1 MDVGKRGDL
10 GETKAMWNDLKTTI
24 LLAGLTGLLLV
35 FGDAYAGQQGMVF
48 ALVLAAVMNLGSYFF
63 SDKIA
68 LAMSGAQ
75 PIARDANPRLYQ
87 IVERL
92 AAKAN
97 IPVPKIYFIPTDSP
111 NAFAT
116 GRNPHHASVA
126 VTRGILEICDDE
138 EIEGVLAHELGH
150 VRNRDILISA
160 VVATI
165 AGAITM
171 LARMVYYAEL
181 FGLGGGRSNDR
192 RGGVLSALVM
202 MIVAPLAAMVIQL
215 AISRSREY
223 EADATGA
230 RITGNPQG
238 LARALDKIDK
248 WSKRI
253 PMQASPSMAHLF
265 IIQPLTTGE
274 VFSSLFSTHPP
285 IRKRIER
292 LIGRDFV

>member
-1 MDVGKRGDL
+1 ML
-10 GETKAMWNDLKTTI
+10 NNLKTTV
-24 LLAGLTGLLLV
+24 LLAALTGLLV
-35 FGDAYAGQQGMVF
+35 IVGGAWGGQSGMEF

-63 SDKIA
+63 SDRIA
-68 LAMSGAQ
+68 LATSGAQ
-75 PIARDANPRLYQ
+75 PITREENPRIYQ

-97 IPVPKIYFIPTDSP
+97 VPVPKIYFIPTDSP

-126 VTRGILEICDDE
+126 VTRGILELCDDE

-160 VVATI
+160 VVATV

-171 LARMVYYAEL
+171 LARMIYWGEL
-181 FGLGGGRSNDR
+181 FTGFGGGRDSE
-192 RGGVLSALVM
+192 RGGGIFSMLAM
-202 MIVAPLAAMVIQL
+202 MILAPLAAMLIQL

-223 EADATGA
+223 EADHTGA
-230 RITGNPQG
+230 EITGNPMG

-248 WSKRI
+248 YSKRL
-253 PMQASPSMAHLF
+253 PMQVSPSMAH
-265 IIQPLTTGE
+265 IYCAQPLTTHQ
-274 VFSSLFSTHPP
+274 VFSGLFSTHPP
-285 IRKRIER
+285 IPKRIER

>member
-1 MDVGKRGDL
+1 
-10 GETKAMWNDLKTTI
+10 MWNNLKTTI
-24 LLAGLTGLLLV
+24 LLAAITGLVLGV
-35 FGDAYAGQQGMVF
+35 GDLWGGQNGLIL
-48 ALVLAAVMNLGSYFF
+48 ALVLAAVMNMGAYFF

-68 LAMSGAQ
+68 LASSRAK
-75 PIARDANPRLYQ
+75 PISREDGPRIYQ

-97 IPVPKIYFIPTDSP
+97 VPVPKIYFIPTDSP

-116 GRNPHHASVA
+116 GRNPSHASVA

-150 VRNRDILISA
+150 VKNRDILTSA
-160 VVATI
+160 VVATL
-165 AGAITM
+165 AGAITLIGRM
-171 LARMVYYAEL
+171 LWYAEL
-181 FGLGGGRSNDR
+181 FGGFGGGGRDNNR
-192 RGGVLSALVM
+192 RGGALSALAM
-202 MIVAPLAAMVIQL
+202 MILAPLAATLIQL

-248 WSKRI
+248 YAKRI
-253 PMQASPSMAHLF
+253 PLQVSPSMAHMY
-265 IIQPLTTGE
+265 IYQPLTTGV

>member
-1 MDVGKRGDL
+1 
-10 GETKAMWNDLKTTI
+10 MWNNLKTTV
-24 LLAGLTGLLLV
+24 LLAGLTGLLLAI
-35 FGDAYAGQQGMVF
+35 GQLWAGQRGMTF

-63 SDKIA
+63 SDKLAI
-68 LAMSGAQ
+68 AMSGAK
-75 PIARDANPRLYQ
+75 PVAREQAPRLYQ

-97 IPVPKIYFIPTDSP
+97 IPVPKIYFMPTDSP

-116 GRNPHHASVA
+116 GRNPSHASVA

-181 FGLGGGRSNDR
+181 FGFGGSRSDDR
-192 RGGVLSALVM
+192 RGGALSALAM
-202 MIVAPLAAMVIQL
+202 MIVAPLAALLIQL

-223 EADATGA
+223 EADSTGA

-253 PMQASPSMAHLF
+253 PMQASPSMAHMF
-265 IIQPLTTGE
+265 IIQPLTAGE
-274 VFSSLFSTHPP
+274 LFSSLFSTHPP
-285 IRKRIER
+285 IRKRIAR
-292 LIGRDFV
+292 LIGQDFI

>member
-1 MDVGKRGDL
+1 
-10 GETKAMWNDLKTTI
+10 MWNNLKTTV
-24 LLAGLTGLLLV
+24 LLAGLTGLLL
-35 FGDAYAGQQGMVF
+35 GIGQLWGGERGLMF
-48 ALVLAAVMNLGSYFF
+48 ALILAAVMNLGSYFF
-63 SDKIA
+63 SDKLAI
-68 LAMSGAQ
+68 AMSGAK
-75 PIARDANPRLYQ
+75 PIAREENPRLYQ

-116 GRNPHHASVA
+116 GRNPNHASVA

-150 VRNRDILISA
+150 VKNRDILISA

-165 AGAITM
+165 AGAIT
-171 LARMVYYAEL
+171 LIGRMVFWAEM
-181 FGLGGGRSNDR
+181 FGGFGGRSDDR
-192 RGGVLSALVM
+192 RGGAFSALAM
-202 MIVAPLAAMVIQL
+202 MIVAPLAAALIQL

-223 EADATGA
+223 QADATGA
-230 RITGNPQG
+230 EITGNPQG

-248 WSKRI
+248 YAKRI
-253 PMQASPSMAHLF
+253 PMRASPSMAHLF
-265 IIQPLTTGE
+265 IYQPLTTGE
-274 VFSSLFSTHPP
+274 IFSSLFSTHPP

>member
-1 MDVGKRGDL
+1 
-10 GETKAMWNDLKTTI
+10 MWNNLKTTV
-24 LLAGLTGLLLV
+24 LLAGLTGLLLAI
-35 FGDAYAGQQGMVF
+35 GQLWAGQRGLMF

-63 SDKIA
+63 SDKLAI
-68 LAMSGAQ
+68 AMSGAK
-75 PIARDANPRLYQ
+75 PVAREQAPRLYQ

-116 GRNPHHASVA
+116 GRNPSHASVA
-126 VTRGILEICDDE
+126 VTRGILEICDDG

-160 VVATI
+160 VVATL

-171 LARMVYYAEL
+171 IGRMVFYAEM
-181 FGLGGGRSNDR
+181 FGLGGGRSTDR
-192 RGGVLSALVM
+192 RGGVFSALAM
-202 MIVAPLAAMVIQL
+202 MVVAPLAAVLIQL

-223 EADATGA
+223 EADHTGA
-230 RITGNPQG
+230 EITGNPQG

-253 PMQASPSMAHLF
+253 PMQASPSMAHMF
-265 IIQPLTTGE
+265 IIQPLTAGE
-274 VFSSLFSTHPP
+274 LFSSWFSTHPP
-285 IRKRIER
+285 VRKRIER

>member
-1 MDVGKRGDL
+1 ML
-10 GETKAMWNDLKTTI
+10 NNLKTTI
-24 LLAGLTGLLLV
+24 LLAALTGLLLV
-35 FGDAYAGQQGMVF
+35 LGESLGGQRGMEL

-68 LAMSGAQ
+68 LATSGAQ
-75 PIARDANPRLYQ
+75 PVSREENPRIYQ

-97 IPVPKIYFIPTDSP
+97 VPVPKIYFIPTDSP

-116 GRNPHHASVA
+116 GRNPNHASVA

-150 VRNRDILISA
+150 VRNRDILMSA
-160 VVATI
+160 VVATV
-165 AGAITM
+165 AGAITL
-171 LARMVYYAEL
+171 LARMAYWGEMFAG
-181 FGLGGGRSNDR
+181 FGGSRDSDREGGG
-192 RGGVLSALVM
+192 GIISALAM
-202 MIVAPLAAMVIQL
+202 LILAPLAATLIQL

-223 EADATGA
+223 EADHTGA
-230 RITGNPQG
+230 EITGNPMG

-248 WSKRI
+248 YSKQI
-253 PMQASPSMAHLF
+253 PMQVSPSMAH
-265 IIQPLTTGE
+265 IYCAQPLTSGQ
-274 VFSSLFSTHPP
+274 FLSGLFSTHPP
-285 IRKRIER
+285 IPKRIER

>member
-1 MDVGKRGDL
+1 
-10 GETKAMWNDLKTTI
+10 MWNNLKTTV
-24 LLAGLTGLLLV
+24 LLAGMTGLLL
-35 FGDAYAGQQGMVF
+35 AIGQLWGGQNGMMF
-48 ALVLAAVMNLGSYFF
+48 ALVLAAVFNLGTYFF
-63 SDKIA
+63 SDKLA
-68 LAMSGAQ
+68 LKMSGAQ
-75 PIARDANPRLYQ
+75 PIAREDSPRIYQ

-97 IPVPKIYFIPTDSP
+97 IPVPKIYMIPTDSP

-116 GRNPHHASVA
+116 GRNPNHASVA

-150 VRNRDILISA
+150 VKNRDILISA
-160 VVATI
+160 VVATL

-171 LARMVYYAEL
+171 IGRMIWYAEL
-181 FGLGGGRSNDR
+181 FGLGGGGGRGGNR
-192 RGGVLSALVM
+192 RGGALSSLAM
-202 MIVAPLAAMVIQL
+202 MILAPLAATLIQL

-223 EADATGA
+223 EADSTGA

-248 WSKRI
+248 WAKRI
-253 PMQASPSMAHLF
+253 PLQASPNMAHLY
-265 IIQPLTTGE
+265 IYQPLTTGAI
-274 VFSSLFSTHPP
+274 FSSLFSTHPP

>member
-1 MDVGKRGDL
+1 MWNNFKTTLLLAAMTGLVLGIGDL
-10 GETKAMWNDLKTTI
+10 WGGRN
-24 LLAGLTGLLLV
+24 GL
-35 FGDAYAGQQGMVF
+35 MF
-48 ALVLAAVMNLGSYFF
+48 ALVIAAVMNFASYFF

-68 LAMSGAQ
+68 LASSGAQ
-75 PIARDANPRLYQ
+75 PVSREEGPRIYQ

-97 IPVPKIYFIPTDSP
+97 IPVPKIYMIPTDSP

-116 GRNPHHASVA
+116 GRNPNHASVA
-126 VTRGILEICDDE
+126 VTRGILEICDDQ

-150 VRNRDILISA
+150 VKNRDILTSA
-160 VVATI
+160 VVATL
-165 AGAITM
+165 AGAIT
-171 LARMVYYAEL
+171 LIARMLFYAEM
-181 FGLGGGRSNDR
+181 FGGWGGGGGGGSDER
-192 RGGVLSALVM
+192 RGGVLSMLAM
-202 MIVAPLAAMVIQL
+202 MILAPLAAMLIQL

-248 WSKRI
+248 WSKRV
-253 PMQASPSMAHLF
+253 PMVVSPSTAHLY
-265 IIQPLTTGE
+265 IYQPLTAGQ
-274 VFSSLFSTHPP
+274 VFSGLFSTHPP

-292 LIGRDFV
+292 LIGRDFI

>member
-1 MDVGKRGDL
+1 
-10 GETKAMWNDLKTTI
+10 MWNNVKTTL
-24 LLAGLTGLLLV
+24 LLATMTGLLLAI
-35 FGDAYAGQQGMVF
+35 GQLWAGQQGLVF
-48 ALVLAAVMNLGSYFF
+48 ALVMAGVMNLGAYFF

-68 LAMSGAQ
+68 LSMSGAQ
-75 PIARDANPRLYQ
+75 PISRQEGPRIYS

-97 IPVPKIYFIPTDSP
+97 IPVPKIYLIPTDSP

-116 GRNPHHASVA
+116 GRNPNHASVA
-126 VTRGILEICDDE
+126 VTRGILDLLDDQ

-150 VRNRDILISA
+150 VRNRDILTSA

-165 AGAITM
+165 AGAIT
-171 LARMVYYAEL
+171 LIARMAYYAEI
-181 FGLGGGRSNDR
+181 FGFGGGGSRDNR
-192 RGGVLSALVM
+192 RGGALSALAM
-202 MIVAPLAAMVIQL
+202 LIVAPLAALLIQL

-238 LARALDKIDK
+238 LARALEKIDQ
-248 WSKRI
+248 WSKRL
-253 PMQASPSMAHLF
+253 PMRVAPSMAHMF
-265 IIQPLTTGE
+265 ICQPLTTGE
-274 VFSSLFSTHPP
+274 VLTGLFSTHPP

-292 LIGRDFV
+292 LIGRDYI

>member
-1 MDVGKRGDL
+1 
-10 GETKAMWNDLKTTI
+10 MWNNMKTTL
-24 LLAGLTGLLLV
+24 LLAGLTGLLLAI
-35 FGDAYAGQQGMVF
+35 GQLWAGEGGLVF
-48 ALVLAAVMNLGSYFF
+48 ALVLAGVMNLGSYFF

-75 PIARDANPRLYQ
+75 PVSRGEAARLYA

-97 IPVPKIYFIPTDSP
+97 IPVPKIYQIPTDSP

-116 GRNPHHASVA
+116 GRNPNHASVA
-126 VTRGILEICDDE
+126 VTRGILDVCDDE

-150 VRNRDILISA
+150 VRNRDILTSA

-165 AGAITM
+165 AGAIT
-171 LARMVYYAEL
+171 LIARMAYWGEL
-181 FGLGGGRSNDR
+181 FGGFGGGRDDDR
-192 RGGVLSALVM
+192 RGGALSALAM
-202 MIVAPLAAMVIQL
+202 MILAPFAAMLIQL

-223 EADATGA
+223 QADATGA
-230 RITGNPQG
+230 DITGNPYG

-248 WSKRI
+248 WSKRV
-253 PMQASPSMAHLF
+253 PMRVSPTMAHMF
-265 IIQPLTTGE
+265 ICQPLTTGE
-274 VFSSLFSTHPP
+274 IFTSLFSTHPP

-292 LIGRDFV
+292 LIGRDYV

>member
-1 MDVGKRGDL
+1 
-10 GETKAMWNDLKTTI
+10 MWNNLKTTV
-24 LLAGLTGLLLV
+24 LLAGLTGLLL
-35 FGDAYAGQQGMVF
+35 AIGQLWGGERGLMF
-48 ALVLAAVMNLGSYFF
+48 ALILAAVMNLGSYFF
-63 SDKIA
+63 SDKLAI
-68 LAMSGAQ
+68 AMSGAK
-75 PIARDANPRLYQ
+75 PISREQNPRIYQ

-97 IPVPKIYFIPTDSP
+97 VPVPKIYFIPTDSP

-116 GRNPHHASVA
+116 GRNPNHASVA

-165 AGAITM
+165 AGAIT
-171 LARMVYYAEL
+171 LIGRLVFWAEL
-181 FGLGGGRSNDR
+181 FGGFGGGGGDDR
-192 RGGVLSALVM
+192 RGGALSALAM
-202 MIVAPLAAMVIQL
+202 MILAPLAAVLIQL

-223 EADATGA
+223 QADATGA
-230 RITGNPQG
+230 EITGNPQG

-248 WSKRI
+248 YARRI
-253 PMQASPSMAHLF
+253 PMRASPTMAHLF
-265 IIQPLTTGE
+265 IYQPLTTGE
-274 VFSSLFSTHPP
+274 LFSSLFSTHPP

>member
-1 MDVGKRGDL
+1 
-10 GETKAMWNDLKTTI
+10 MWNNLKTTL
-24 LLAGLTGLLLV
+24 LLAGLTGLLL
-35 FGDAYAGQQGMVF
+35 AIGQLWGGQRGMMF
-48 ALVLAAVMNLGSYFF
+48 ALIFAGVMNLGSYFF

-75 PIARDANPRLYQ
+75 PIAREQNPRIYQ

-92 AAKAN
+92 APKAN
-97 IPVPKIYFIPTDSP
+97 IPVPKIYLMPTDSP

-116 GRNPHHASVA
+116 GRSPSHASVA
-126 VTRGILEICDDE
+126 VTRGILEICNDE

-150 VRNRDILISA
+150 VKNRDILISA

-171 LARMVYYAEL
+171 IARMVYYAEL
-181 FGLGGGRSNDR
+181 FGFGGGRSDDR
-192 RGGVLSALVM
+192 RGGALSALAM
-202 MIVAPLAAMVIQL
+202 MIVAPLAAMLIQL

-223 EADATGA
+223 EADHTGA
-230 RITGNPQG
+230 EITGNPQG

-248 WSKRI
+248 YAKRI
-253 PMQASPSMAHLF
+253 PMQASPSMAHMF
-265 IIQPLTTGE
+265 IYQPLTAGE
-274 VFSSLFSTHPP
+274 RFSSWFSTHPP

>member
-1 MDVGKRGDL
+1 
-10 GETKAMWNDLKTTI
+10 MWNNFKTTI
-24 LLAGLTGLLLV
+24 LLAAMTGLVLGIGELW
-35 FGDAYAGQQGMVF
+35 GGQNG
-48 ALVLAAVMNLGSYFF
+48 LVLALVIAGVMNLGTYFF

-68 LAMSGAQ
+68 LATSGAR
-75 PIARDANPRLYQ
+75 PIAREESPRLYQ

-97 IPVPKIYFIPTDSP
+97 IPVPKIYMIPTDSP

-116 GRNPHHASVA
+116 GRNPSHASVA

-150 VRNRDILISA
+150 VKNRDILTSA
-160 VVATI
+160 VVATL
-165 AGAITM
+165 AGAIT
-171 LARMVYYAEL
+171 LIARMLWYAEM
-181 FGLGGGRSNDR
+181 FGGFGGGGGRDDR
-192 RGGVLSALVM
+192 RGGAISGLAM
-202 MIVAPLAAMVIQL
+202 MILAPLAATLIQL

-248 WSKRI
+248 YSKRL
-253 PMQASPSMAHLF
+253 PMQVPPSMAHLY
-265 IIQPLTTGE
+265 ILQPLTAGA
-274 VFSSLFSTHPP
+274 VFSSLFATHPP
-285 IRKRIER
+285 IPKRIER